1 MATLHS
7 VAALPELLPDVPPAL
22 QVLPDHLHG
31 DTLLEAN
38 LVLALAG
45 VGLHCDVL
53 LLCEWAGRGGKKAR
67 LFEVG
72 V

>member
-1 MATLHS
+1 
-7 VAALPELLPDVPPAL
+7 
-22 QVLPDHLHG
+22 
-31 DTLLEAN
+31 
-38 LVLALAG
+38 LAG